1 MKDNITGK
9 GMDIPMLGIR
19 RAVNEIWNTK
29 KDHLS
34 EEEIQAT
41 AHLKALFDD
50 PVFDTANDFKL
61 STSQV
66 RSLWY
71 IYFIGLY
78 ILSITSFK
86 FITLFIIG
94 NNNVE
99 KFFCRIWSCDS

>member
-29 KDHLS
+29 ADYLS
-34 EEEIQAT
+34 DEEIQDT

-50 PVFDTANDFKL
+50 PVFDTANHFKL

-71 IYFIGLY
+71 IYFIGLC
-78 ILSITSFK
+78 IPSITSFQ
-86 FITLFIIG
+86 FDTDC
-94 NNNVE
+94 VE
-99 KFFCRIWSCDS
+99 

>member
-1 MKDNITGK
+1 MKDNINGK

-19 RAVNEIWNTK
+19 RAVNEIWDTK
-29 KDHLS
+29 KDYLFDD
-34 EEEIQAT
+34 EVQDT

-71 IYFIGLY
+71 IYFIGLC
-78 ILSITSFK
+78 ILSNALFK
-86 FITLFIIG
+86 FITLSIIG
-94 NNNVE
+94 NHNVK

>member
-29 KDHLS
+29 TDYLS
-34 EEEIQAT
+34 DEEIQDT

-71 IYFIGLY
+71 IYFVGLC
-78 ILSITSFK
+78 ILLITSFQ
-86 FITLFIIG
+86 FIALL
-94 NNNVE
+94 
-99 KFFCRIWSCDS
+99 S